1 MCDVEK
7 IRESFKPDHI
17 TTLFV
22 GESAPAG
29 GDFFYDGNSILFRA
43 MKQAFEGSES
53 FLKDFQ
59 ASGFFLDDLIL
70 EPANNL
76 EDVAR
81 DALRWN
87 SVPGL
92 ADRIREYQPSAIVT
106 LMRGIELMV
115 IEAICQSGHNSKTYH
130 VPFPGT
136 GNWKYFQREM
146 QPVIPELPTLH
157 GKKWKESQ
165 TVTIEGKRQSIPLT
179 EGPSRAAARS
189 YLRGA
194 GFAKDDLHKPIIGIA
209 NTWTEIGTCNV
220 HLREIAEALKQGI
233 REAGGTPMEF
243 NTVTISD
250 GITMGTQGM
259 KASLVSREVIA
270 DSIELVARGNLFDG
284 LVGIGG
290 CDKNMPGIIMALCRL
305 DIPGMM
311 LYGGSIAP
319 GKLNGPNGEKIDI
332 TIQNVFEGIGA
343 YAAGKIDDAGLEA
356 LEANACPGAGACGG
370 QFTANTMAMSGE
382 LLGISPMELSGV
394 PATAKNKLEAT
405 RAAGRMLMDAVR
417 ANRRPSQIINRKSL
431 ENTIAS
437 VAASG
442 GSTNA
447 VLHLIAIARELGID
461 LKMDDFDRISTQTPF
476 ICDLTP
482 AGKYVASDYQAAGGS
497 RLLAKRMIDAG
508 HADGSMLT
516 ISGRTLSEEAALA
529 VETPGQVVIGKFESP
544 IKPNGG
550 LVILK
555 GNLAPEGSVMKIA
568 AANRYEHRGPARVFE
583 CEEDCFAAVQT
594 GKIKPNDVLVIRYEG
609 PKGGPGM
616 REMLQVTAAVSGNPE
631 LSSTVA
637 LLTDGRFSGATRGF
651 TAGHVA
657 PEAFVGGPI
666 AAVREGDI
674 IHFDI
679 PKRTLN
685 VEISDEE
692 MRKRLEGFKA
702 PALRWPS
709 GVFRKYVDRV
719 KSASEGA
726 TT

>member
-1 MCDVEK
+1 M
-7 IRESFKPDHI
+7 
-17 TTLFV
+17 
-22 GESAPAG
+22 
-29 GDFFYDGNSILFRA
+29 
-43 MKQAFEGSES
+43 
-53 FLKDFQ
+53 
-59 ASGFFLDDLIL
+59 
-70 EPANNL
+70 
-76 EDVAR
+76 
-81 DALRWN
+81 
-87 SVPGL
+87 
-92 ADRIREYQPSAIVT
+92 
-106 LMRGIELMV
+106 
-115 IEAICQSGHNSKTYH
+115 
-130 VPFPGT
+130 
-136 GNWKYFQREM
+136 
-146 QPVIPELPTLH
+146 
-157 GKKWKESQ
+157 
-165 TVTIEGKRQSIPLT
+165 TIEGKRQSIPLT

-189 YLRGA
+189 YLRGS
-194 GFAKDDLHKPIIGIA
+194 GFSKDDLHKPIIGIA

-220 HLREIAEALKQGI
+220 HLREIAEALKEGI

-243 NTVTISD
+243 NTITISD

-319 GKLNGPNGEKIDI
+319 GKLNGVDI
-332 TIQNVFEGIGA
+332 TIQDVFEGIGS
-343 YAAGKIDDAGLEA
+343 YARGRIDDAGLEA

-370 QFTANTMAMSGE
+370 QFTANTMAMSAE
-382 LLGISPMELSGV
+382 ILGISPIHLSGV
-394 PATAKNKLEAT
+394 PATAENKHVAT
-405 RAAGRMLMDAVR
+405 REAGRMVMDAVR
-417 ANRRPSQIINRKSL
+417 ANRRPSQIITRKSL
-431 ENTIAS
+431 ENAIAS

-447 VLHLIAIARELGID
+447 VLHLVAIAREVGVD
-461 LKMDDFDRISTQTPF
+461 LNIDDFDAISKRTPY

-497 RLLAKRMIDAG
+497 RLLAKRMIDG
-508 HADGSMLT
+508 GYADGAALT
-516 ISGRTLSEEAALA
+516 ISGKTLAEEAKLA
-529 VETPGQVVIGKFESP
+529 QETPGQVVIGTFEKP

-555 GNLAPEGSVMKIA
+555 GNLAPEGCVMKIA
-568 AANRYEHRGPARVFE
+568 AADRYEHRGPARVFD
-583 CEEDCFAAVQT
+583 CEEDCFKVVQA
-594 GKIKPNDVLVIRYEG
+594 GGIKPGDVVVIRYEG

-616 REMLQVTAAVSGNPE
+616 REMLQVTAAISSNAE
-631 LSSTVA
+631 LSHQVA

-666 AAVREGDI
+666 AAVREGDM

-679 PKRTLN
+679 RNRKLTL
-685 VEISDEE
+685 EISEDE
-692 MRKRLEGFKA
+692 MAARLKNFKP
-702 PALRWPS
+702 PALRWPK

-719 KSASEGA
+719 KSAAEGA

>member
-1 MCDVEK
+1 
-7 IRESFKPDHI
+7 
-17 TTLFV
+17 
-22 GESAPAG
+22 
-29 GDFFYDGNSILFRA
+29 
-43 MKQAFEGSES
+43 
-53 FLKDFQ
+53 
-59 ASGFFLDDLIL
+59 
-70 EPANNL
+70 
-76 EDVAR
+76 
-81 DALRWN
+81 
-87 SVPGL
+87 
-92 ADRIREYQPSAIVT
+92 VT
-106 LMRGIELMV
+106 V
-115 IEAICQSGHNSKTYH
+115 
-130 VPFPGT
+130 
-136 GNWKYFQREM
+136 
-146 QPVIPELPTLH
+146 
-157 GKKWKESQ
+157 
-165 TVTIEGKRQSIPLT
+165 EGKRQSIPLT

-194 GFAKDDLHKPIIGIA
+194 GFKRDDLHKPIIGIA

-220 HLREIAEALKQGI
+220 HLRDIAQALKQGI

-243 NTVTISD
+243 NTITISD

-270 DSIELVARGNLFDG
+270 DSIELMARGNLFDG
-284 LVGIGG
+284 LAGIGG

-311 LYGGSIAP
+311 FYGGSIAP
-319 GKLNGPNGEKIDI
+319 GKLNGPNGTEIDI
-332 TIQNVFEGIGA
+332 TIQNVFEGIGSH
-343 YAAGKIDDAGLEA
+343 AAGRIDDAGLEA

-382 LLGISPMELSGV
+382 ILGISPIELSGV
-394 PATAKNKLEAT
+394 PATSPDKLAAT
-405 RAAGRMLMDAVR
+405 RRAGHILMDAVR
-417 ANRRPSQIINRKSL
+417 ANRRPSQIITRKSL

-447 VLHLIAIARELGID
+447 VLHLLAIAHELGID
-461 LKMDDFDRISTQTPF
+461 LSIDDFDRISTRTPY
-476 ICDLTP
+476 ICSLTP

-497 RLLAKRMIDAG
+497 RLFAKRMIDAG
-508 HADGSMLT
+508 YADGSALT
-516 ISGRTLSEEAALA
+516 ISGKTLAEEAATA
-529 VETPGQVVIGKFESP
+529 KETPRQDVIHTFEKP

-555 GNLAPEGSVMKIA
+555 GNLAPEGCVMKIA
-568 AANRYEHRGPARVFE
+568 AAGKVEHRGPARVFD
-583 CEEDCFAAVQT
+583 CEEDCFKVVQA
-594 GKIKPNDVLVIRYEG
+594 GGIKPGDVVVIRYEG

-616 REMLQVTAAVSGNPE
+616 REMLQVTAAISSNAE
-631 LSSTVA
+631 LSAQVA

-674 IHFDI
+674 ISFDI

-685 VEISDEE
+685 VEISDAE
-692 MRKRLEGFKA
+692 MAARLKEFKP
-702 PALRWPS
+702 PALRWPK

-719 KSASEGA
+719 NSASQGA

>member
-1 MCDVEK
+1 M
-7 IRESFKPDHI
+7 
-17 TTLFV
+17 
-22 GESAPAG
+22 
-29 GDFFYDGNSILFRA
+29 
-43 MKQAFEGSES
+43 
-53 FLKDFQ
+53 
-59 ASGFFLDDLIL
+59 
-70 EPANNL
+70 
-76 EDVAR
+76 
-81 DALRWN
+81 
-87 SVPGL
+87 
-92 ADRIREYQPSAIVT
+92 
-106 LMRGIELMV
+106 
-115 IEAICQSGHNSKTYH
+115 
-130 VPFPGT
+130 
-136 GNWKYFQREM
+136 
-146 QPVIPELPTLH
+146 
-157 GKKWKESQ
+157 
-165 TVTIEGKRQSIPLT
+165 TVEGKRQSIPLT

-189 YLRGA
+189 YLRGS
-194 GFAKDDLHKPIIGIA
+194 GFSKDDLHKPIIGIA

-220 HLREIAEALKQGI
+220 HLREIAEAVKEGI

-319 GKLNGPNGEKIDI
+319 GKVNGIDI

-343 YAAGKIDDAGLEA
+343 HAAGKIDDAGLEA

-382 LLGISPMELSGV
+382 ILGISPMQLSGV
-394 PATAKNKLEAT
+394 PATDKDKFAASRE
-405 RAAGRMLMDAVR
+405 AGRMIMDAVR
-417 ANRRPSQIINRKSL
+417 ANRRPSQIITRKSL

-447 VLHLIAIARELGID
+447 VLHLIAIAREIGID
-461 LKMDDFDRISTQTPF
+461 LSIDDFDAISKKTPF

-482 AGKYVASDYQAAGGS
+482 AGKYMASHFQAAGGS
-497 RLLAKRMIDAG
+497 RLLAKRLIDAG
-508 HADGSMLT
+508 HADGSTLT
-516 ISGRTLSEEAALA
+516 VSGRTLAEEASLA
-529 VETPGQVVIGKFESP
+529 KETPGQVVIKTFEQP
-544 IKPNGG
+544 IKATGG

-555 GNLAPEGSVMKIA
+555 GNLAPEGCVMKIA
-568 AANRYEHRGPARVFE
+568 AADRYEHRGPARVFD
-583 CEEDCFAAVQT
+583 CEEDCFAAVQ
-594 GKIKPNDVLVIRYEG
+594 GNKIKPGDVLVIRYEG

-616 REMLQVTAAVSGNPE
+616 REMLQVTAAVSGHPD
-631 LSSTVA
+631 LSHTVA

-651 TAGHVA
+651 TAGHIA

-674 IHFDI
+674 IAFDI
-679 PKRTLN
+679 KNRTLN
-685 VEISDEE
+685 VEISAEE
-692 MRKRLEGFKA
+692 MAARLKNFQP
-702 PALRWPS
+702 PALRWPQ

-719 KSASEGA
+719 TSASHGA

>member
-1 MCDVEK
+1 M
-7 IRESFKPDHI
+7 
-17 TTLFV
+17 
-22 GESAPAG
+22 
-29 GDFFYDGNSILFRA
+29 
-43 MKQAFEGSES
+43 SEA
-53 FLKDFQ
+53 K
-59 ASGFFLDDLIL
+59 
-70 EPANNL
+70 EP
-76 EDVAR
+76 
-81 DALRWN
+81 
-87 SVPGL
+87 
-92 ADRIREYQPSAIVT
+92 
-106 LMRGIELMV
+106 M
-115 IEAICQSGHNSKTYH
+115 
-130 VPFPGT
+130 
-136 GNWKYFQREM
+136 
-146 QPVIPELPTLH
+146 
-157 GKKWKESQ
+157 
-165 TVTIEGKRQSIPLT
+165 TVDGKRQSIPLT

-194 GFAKDDLHKPIIGIA
+194 GFKKEDLHKPIIGVA

-220 HLREIAEALKQGI
+220 HLRALAEAMKQGI

-259 KASLVSREVIA
+259 KASLVSRDLIA
-270 DSIELVARGNLFDG
+270 DSIELMARGNLFDG
-284 LVGIGG
+284 LVGIAG

-311 LYGGSIAP
+311 YYGGSIAP
-319 GKLNGPNGEKIDI
+319 GKLNGVDI
-332 TIQNVFEGIGA
+332 TIQNVFEGIGSH
-343 YAAGKIDDAGLEA
+343 AAGRIDDAGLEA

-382 LLGISPMELSGV
+382 ILGISPIELSGV
-394 PATAKNKLEAT
+394 PATAPEKLEAT
-405 RAAGRMLMDAVR
+405 RKAGHILMDAVR
-417 ANRRPSQIINRKSL
+417 ANRRPSQIITRKAL

-447 VLHLIAIARELGID
+447 VLHLLAIAKEMGIP
-461 LKMDDFDRISTQTPF
+461 LSIDDFDRISTRTPY

-482 AGKYVASDYQAAGGS
+482 AGKYMAWHYQAAGGS
-497 RLLAKRMIDAG
+497 RLLAQRMIAAG
-508 HADGSMLT
+508 HADGSALT
-516 ISGRTLSEEAALA
+516 ISGKTLAEEAALA
-529 VETPGQVVIGKFESP
+529 KETPGQDVIRTFEKP

-555 GNLAPEGSVMKIA
+555 GNLAPEGCVMKIA
-568 AANRYEHRGPARVFE
+568 AAGKYEHRGPARVFN
-583 CEEDCFAAVQT
+583 CEEDCFKVVQA
-594 GKIKPNDVLVIRYEG
+594 GGIKPGDVVVIRYEG

-616 REMLQVTAAVSGNPE
+616 REMLQVTAAISSNAE
-631 LSSTVA
+631 LSAQVA

-657 PEAFVGGPI
+657 PEAFVGGPL

-674 IHFDI
+674 IAFDI

-685 VEISDEE
+685 VEISEAE
-692 MRKRLEGFKA
+692 MATRLKNFKP
-702 PALRWPS
+702 PALRWPR

-719 KSASEGA
+719 NSASEGA

>member
-1 MCDVEK
+1 M
-7 IRESFKPDHI
+7 
-17 TTLFV
+17 
-22 GESAPAG
+22 
-29 GDFFYDGNSILFRA
+29 
-43 MKQAFEGSES
+43 
-53 FLKDFQ
+53 
-59 ASGFFLDDLIL
+59 
-70 EPANNL
+70 
-76 EDVAR
+76 
-81 DALRWN
+81 
-87 SVPGL
+87 
-92 ADRIREYQPSAIVT
+92 
-106 LMRGIELMV
+106 
-115 IEAICQSGHNSKTYH
+115 
-130 VPFPGT
+130 
-136 GNWKYFQREM
+136 
-146 QPVIPELPTLH
+146 
-157 GKKWKESQ
+157 
-165 TVTIEGKRQSIPLT
+165 TIEGKRQSIPLT

-194 GFAKDDLHKPIIGIA
+194 GFKKDDLHKPIIGVA

-220 HLREIAEALKQGI
+220 HLREVAEALKEGI

-319 GKLNGPNGEKIDI
+319 GKINGADGKKIDI
-332 TIQNVFEGIGA
+332 SIQNVFEGIGSF
-343 YAAGKIDDAGLEA
+343 AAGRIDEAGLEA

-370 QFTANTMAMSGE
+370 QFTANTMAMSAE
-382 LLGISPMELSGV
+382 ILGISPIELSGV
-394 PATAKNKLEAT
+394 PATAPNKAEAT

-417 ANRRPSQIINRKSL
+417 ANRRPSQIITRKSL

-447 VLHLIAIARELGID
+447 VLHFLAIAREMGIP
-461 LKMDDFDRISTQTPF
+461 LSIDDFDAISKRTPY

-482 AGKYVASDYQAAGGS
+482 AGKYMASHYQAAGGS

-508 HADGSMLT
+508 HADGLTLT
-516 ISGRTLSEEAALA
+516 ISGKTLAEEAALA
-529 VETPGQVVIGKFESP
+529 KETPGQDVIHTFEKP

-555 GNLAPEGSVMKIA
+555 GNLAPEGCVMKIA
-568 AANRYEHRGPARVFE
+568 AAAKYEHRGPARVFDS
-583 CEEDCFAAVQT
+583 EEDCFKVVQA
-594 GKIKPNDVLVIRYEG
+594 GGIKPGDVVVIRYEG

-616 REMLQVTAAVSGNPE
+616 REMLQVTAAISSNPE
-631 LSSTVA
+631 LSAQVA

-674 IHFDI
+674 IAFDI
-679 PKRTLN
+679 AKRTLD
-685 VEISDEE
+685 VEISKEE
-692 MRKRLEGFKA
+692 MAARLKDFKA
-702 PALRWPS
+702 PALRWPK

-719 KSASEGA
+719 NSASLGA

>member
-1 MCDVEK
+1 MKC
-7 IRESFKPDHI
+7 
-17 TTLFV
+17 
-22 GESAPAG
+22 
-29 GDFFYDGNSILFRA
+29 FRNT
-43 MKQAFEGSES
+43 M
-53 FLKDFQ
+53 
-59 ASGFFLDDLIL
+59 
-70 EPANNL
+70 
-76 EDVAR
+76 
-81 DALRWN
+81 
-87 SVPGL
+87 
-92 ADRIREYQPSAIVT
+92 
-106 LMRGIELMV
+106 
-115 IEAICQSGHNSKTYH
+115 
-130 VPFPGT
+130 
-136 GNWKYFQREM
+136 
-146 QPVIPELPTLH
+146 
-157 GKKWKESQ
+157 
-165 TVTIEGKRQSIPLT
+165 TIEGKRQSIPLT

-189 YLRGA
+189 YLRGV
-194 GFAKDDLHKPIIGIA
+194 GYSKEDLHKPIIGIA

-220 HLREIAEALKQGI
+220 HLRQIAEWLKVGI

-319 GKLNGPNGEKIDI
+319 GKLNGKDI
-332 TIQNVFEGIGA
+332 TIQNVFEGIGSH
-343 YAAGKIDDAGLEA
+343 AAGRIDDAGLEA

-382 LLGISPMELSGV
+382 ILGISPIQLSGV
-394 PATAKNKLEAT
+394 PATSPEKLEAT
-405 RAAGRMLMDAVR
+405 RKAGHILMDAVR
-417 ANRRPSQIINRKSL
+417 ANRRPSQIITRKSL

-447 VLHLIAIARELGID
+447 VLHLLAIAKEMGIA
-461 LKMDDFDRISTQTPF
+461 LNIDDFDAISERTPY
-476 ICDLTP
+476 ICSLTP

-497 RLLAKRMIDAG
+497 RLLRQRMIDAG
-508 HADGSMLT
+508 FADGSALT
-516 ISGRTLSEEAALA
+516 VSGKTLAEEAALA
-529 VETPGQVVIGKFESP
+529 KETPGQDVIATFEKP

-555 GNLAPEGSVMKIA
+555 GNLAPEGCGMKIA
-568 AANRYEHRGPARVFE
+568 AANRMEHRGPARVFDT
-583 CEEDCFAAVQT
+583 EEACFEAVQT

-616 REMLQVTAAVSGNPE
+616 REMLQVTAAVSGNPD
-631 LSSTVA
+631 LSPTVA

-674 IHFDI
+674 ISFDI
-679 PKRTLN
+679 PNRKLN
-685 VEISDEE
+685 VEISDAEIAA
-692 MRKRLEGFKA
+692 RLKGFKP
-702 PALRWPS
+702 PALRWPK

-719 KSASEGA
+719 SSASEGA

>member
-1 MCDVEK
+1 M
-7 IRESFKPDHI
+7 
-17 TTLFV
+17 
-22 GESAPAG
+22 
-29 GDFFYDGNSILFRA
+29 
-43 MKQAFEGSES
+43 
-53 FLKDFQ
+53 
-59 ASGFFLDDLIL
+59 
-70 EPANNL
+70 
-76 EDVAR
+76 
-81 DALRWN
+81 
-87 SVPGL
+87 
-92 ADRIREYQPSAIVT
+92 
-106 LMRGIELMV
+106 
-115 IEAICQSGHNSKTYH
+115 
-130 VPFPGT
+130 
-136 GNWKYFQREM
+136 
-146 QPVIPELPTLH
+146 
-157 GKKWKESQ
+157 
-165 TVTIEGKRQSIPLT
+165 TIEGKRQSIPLT

-194 GFAKDDLHKPIIGIA
+194 GYSKEDLHKPIIGIA

-220 HLREIAEALKQGI
+220 HLRDIAEALKEGI

-243 NTVTISD
+243 NTITISD

-305 DIPGMM
+305 DIPGLM

-319 GKLNGPNGEKIDI
+319 GKLNGPDGKKIDI
-332 TIQNVFEGIGA
+332 TIQNVFEGIGSH
-343 YAAGKIDDAGLEA
+343 AAGRIDDAGLEA

-382 LLGISPMELSGV
+382 ILGISPIYLSGV
-394 PATAKNKLEAT
+394 PATSKDKHAAT
-405 RAAGRMLMDAVR
+405 REAGRILMDAVR
-417 ANRRPSQIINRKSL
+417 ANRRPSQIITRKSL

-447 VLHLIAIARELGID
+447 VLHLIAIAREMGIE
-461 LKMDDFDRISTQTPF
+461 LSIDDFDVISKRTPF

-497 RLLAKRMIDAG
+497 RLLAKRLIEAG
-508 HADGSMLT
+508 HADGSTLT
-516 ISGRTLSEEAALA
+516 ISGKTLAEEAALA
-529 VETPGQVVIGKFESP
+529 IETPGQVVIHTFEDP
-544 IKPNGG
+544 IKPTGG

-555 GNLAPEGSVMKIA
+555 GNLAPEGSVMKVA
-568 AANRYEHRGPARVFE
+568 AANRVEHRGPARVFE
-583 CEEDCFAAVQT
+583 CEEDCFAAVQS
-594 GKIKPNDVLVIRYEG
+594 GHIEPGDVLVIRYEG

-616 REMLQVTAAVSGNPE
+616 REMLQVTAAISSNAE
-631 LSSTVA
+631 LSAHVA

-679 PKRTLN
+679 PNRKLTLE
-685 VEISDEE
+685 VSEEEIAA
-692 MRKRLEGFKA
+692 RLKGFTA
-702 PALRWPS
+702 PPLRWPR

-719 KSASEGA
+719 TSASEGA

>member
-1 MCDVEK
+1 M
-7 IRESFKPDHI
+7 
-17 TTLFV
+17 T
-22 GESAPAG
+22 AP
-29 GDFFYDGNSILFRA
+29 
-43 MKQAFEGSES
+43 
-53 FLKDFQ
+53 
-59 ASGFFLDDLIL
+59 
-70 EPANNL
+70 
-76 EDVAR
+76 
-81 DALRWN
+81 
-87 SVPGL
+87 
-92 ADRIREYQPSAIVT
+92 
-106 LMRGIELMV
+106 
-115 IEAICQSGHNSKTYH
+115 
-130 VPFPGT
+130 
-136 GNWKYFQREM
+136 
-146 QPVIPELPTLH
+146 
-157 GKKWKESQ
+157 
-165 TVTIEGKRQSIPLT
+165 GKRHSIPLT

-194 GFAKDDLHKPIIGIA
+194 GFAKEDLHKPIIGIA

-220 HLREIAEALKQGI
+220 HLHEIAAALKEGI

-319 GKLNGPNGEKIDI
+319 GKINGPHGEIDI

-382 LLGISPMELSGV
+382 MLGISPMHLSGV
-394 PATAKNKLEAT
+394 PATAQDKLAAT
-405 RAAGRMLMDAVR
+405 REAGRMIMDAVR
-417 ANRRPSQIINRKSL
+417 ANRRPSQIITRTAL
-431 ENTIAS
+431 ENTVAS

-447 VLHLIAIARELGID
+447 VLHLIAIAHELGIP
-461 LKMDDFDRISTQTPF
+461 LSVDDFDAISKKTPF
-476 ICDLTP
+476 ICDLVP
-482 AGKYVASDYQAAGGS
+482 AGKYMASHFQQAGGS
-497 RLLAKRMIDAG
+497 RLLAKRLIDAG
-508 HADGSMLT
+508 FADGSTLT
-516 ISGRTLSEEAALA
+516 ISGKTLAEEAALA
-529 VETPGQVVIGKFESP
+529 EETPGQVVIQTFEKP
-544 IKPNGG
+544 IKPTGG

-555 GNLAPEGSVMKIA
+555 GNLAPEGCVMKIA
-568 AANRYEHRGPARVFE
+568 AADRVEHRGPARVFD
-583 CEEDCFAAVQT
+583 CEEDCFAAVQS
-594 GKIKPNDVLVIRYEG
+594 GKIKPGDVLVIRYEG

-616 REMLQVTAAVSGNPE
+616 REMLQVTAAVSGHPD
-631 LSSTVA
+631 LSHTVA

-679 PKRTLN
+679 ANRRLD
-685 VEISDEE
+685 VELTDQEIKD
-692 MRKRLEGFKA
+692 RLKNFA
-702 PALRWPS
+702 PPALRWPG

-719 KSASEGA
+719 NSASLGA

>member
-1 MCDVEK
+1 M
-7 IRESFKPDHI
+7 
-17 TTLFV
+17 
-22 GESAPAG
+22 
-29 GDFFYDGNSILFRA
+29 
-43 MKQAFEGSES
+43 
-53 FLKDFQ
+53 
-59 ASGFFLDDLIL
+59 
-70 EPANNL
+70 
-76 EDVAR
+76 
-81 DALRWN
+81 
-87 SVPGL
+87 
-92 ADRIREYQPSAIVT
+92 
-106 LMRGIELMV
+106 
-115 IEAICQSGHNSKTYH
+115 
-130 VPFPGT
+130 
-136 GNWKYFQREM
+136 
-146 QPVIPELPTLH
+146 
-157 GKKWKESQ
+157 
-165 TVTIEGKRQSIPLT
+165 TIEGKRQSIPLT

-189 YLRGA
+189 YLRGS
-194 GFAKDDLHKPIIGIA
+194 GFSKDDLHKPIIGIA

-220 HLREIAEALKQGI
+220 HLREIAEAVKEGI

-319 GKLNGPNGEKIDI
+319 GKVNGIDI
-332 TIQNVFEGIGA
+332 TIQNVFEGIGSH
-343 YAAGKIDDAGLEA
+343 AAGKIDDAQLEA

-382 LLGISPMELSGV
+382 ILGISPMHLSGV
-394 PATAKNKLEAT
+394 PATDKDKFAASRK
-405 RAAGRMLMDAVR
+405 AGRMIMDAVR
-417 ANRRPSQIINRKSL
+417 ANRRPSQIITRKSL

-447 VLHLIAIARELGID
+447 VLHLIAIAREIGLD
-461 LKMDDFDRISTQTPF
+461 LSVDDFDAISKKTPF
-476 ICDLTP
+476 ICDLVP
-482 AGKYVASDYQAAGGS
+482 AGKYMASHFQAAGGS
-497 RLLAKRMIDAG
+497 RLLAKRLIDAG
-508 HADGSMLT
+508 HADGSTLT
-516 ISGRTLSEEAALA
+516 ISGRTLAQEAALA
-529 VETPGQVVIGKFESP
+529 TETPGQVVIKTFQQP
-544 IKPNGG
+544 IKPTGG

-555 GNLAPEGSVMKIA
+555 GNLAPEGCVMKIA
-568 AANRYEHRGPARVFE
+568 AADRYEHRGPARVFD
-583 CEEDCFAAVQT
+583 CEEDCFAAVQ
-594 GKIKPNDVLVIRYEG
+594 GNKVKPGDVLVIRYEG

-616 REMLQVTAAVSGNPE
+616 REMLQVTAAVSGHPD
-631 LSSTVA
+631 LSHTVA

-674 IHFDI
+674 IAFDI
-679 PKRTLN
+679 KNRTLN
-685 VEISDEE
+685 IEISAEE
-692 MRKRLEGFKA
+692 MSARLKNFQP
-702 PALRWPS
+702 PALRWPQ

-719 KSASEGA
+719 TSASHGA